1 MKWISDELLHLFLT
15 FKQEVGDNLNVS
27 ALNHELAPTLF
38 GLLVISL
45 LIVEKITLFVSPDKS
60 VIWL

>member
-45 LIVEKITLFVSPDKS
+45 LIVGKITLFVSRDKS

>member
-15 FKQEVGDNLNVS
+15 FKQEVGYNLNVS

-45 LIVEKITLFVSPDKS
+45 LIVEKITLFVSRDKS

>member
-1 MKWISDELLHLFLT
+1 MKWISDEILHLFLT

-27 ALNHELAPTLF
+27 ALNHELAPTLL

-45 LIVEKITLFVSPDKS
+45 LIVEKITLFVSRDKS

>member
-45 LIVEKITLFVSPDKS
+45 LIVEKITLFVSRDKS